1 MCHSQGEQVKPPST
15 RVVVT
20 NRGDEPGEPGGQTG
34 SFPSPKIS
42 NHYEPNESCQ
52 TNIRKRCVCPRFRRT
67 SSSSPATTSGE
78 VEGTGVIGPGKP
90 SARHPKREGIAARYH
105 AA

>member
-42 NHYEPNESCQ
+42 NHYEPNELSNKYQ
-52 TNIRKRCVCPRFRRT
+52 KTFRLSPISPISVPDFPLRPR
-67 SSSSPATTSGE
+67 
-78 VEGTGVIGPGKP
+78 
-90 SARHPKREGIAARYH
+90 
-105 AA
+105 